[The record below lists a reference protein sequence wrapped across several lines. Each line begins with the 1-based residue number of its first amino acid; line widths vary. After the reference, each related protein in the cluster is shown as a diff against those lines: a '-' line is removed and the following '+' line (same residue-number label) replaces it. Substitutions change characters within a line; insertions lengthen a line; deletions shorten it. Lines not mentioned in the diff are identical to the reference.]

1 MKNRFKAGNL
11 VRVGV
16 QDNWTLTAVFG
27 GDTAPFMREVPLS
40 SLESYKAPSLRNK
53 FKNIEGKLLLIVYV
67 AMNKLKQPM
76 GYRVLLEGHEV
87 FCKAIVAHKYFNL
100 VETQGDE
107 SR

>member
-1 MKNRFKAGNL
+1 MKRFRAGNL

-16 QDNWTLTAVFG
+16 ANNWTLTAVIS

-40 SLESYKAPSLRNK
+40 SLEDYKAPSIRKK

-67 AMNKLKQPM
+67 AMNKLEQPM

-100 VETQGDE
+100 VENQGDE